1 MKKLE
6 IDADKKPKA
15 VAMLGATVSKTKTKR
30 KGVRL
35 RKNTVVRG
43 IKIKDAESKK
53 KVREILAAEE
63 TMRDMAQ

>member
-1 MKKLE
+1 
-6 IDADKKPKA
+6 
-15 VAMLGATVSKTKTKR
+15 MLGATVSKTKTKR